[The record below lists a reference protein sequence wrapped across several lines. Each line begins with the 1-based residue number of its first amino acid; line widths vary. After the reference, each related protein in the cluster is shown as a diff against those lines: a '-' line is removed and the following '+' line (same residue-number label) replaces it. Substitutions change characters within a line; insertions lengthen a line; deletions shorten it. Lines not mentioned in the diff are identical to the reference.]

1 MAQTKEV
8 FNLEYRFGGNAEF
21 LTRLEQSISKLDKSF
36 TATQVD
42 SSRLGD
48 AMEKNMAKASRSMDN
63 AGQSAKRLENSVS
76 GIGSKLK
83 MLAGTFIGFETV
95 KTGISAFA
103 EREKL
108 QTDIG
113 TLLGDDAAGKQFSDY
128 ITQFAKAT
136 PYGISELSGLAK
148 GLIQYNVS
156 LEDTKMY
163 MQQLGD
169 IAMGDK
175 QKMASLGVVLGQV
188 ASAGRLQ
195 GQDLMQ
201 FINAGFNPLTVL
213 SEMTGKTMAQLR
225 DDMSQGAISFEMVSA
240 ALKKATSEGGR
251 FYKGM
256 EKGSKTLS
264 GLWSTAMDNIKQ
276 SLADAFEKNQDKLKD
291 FARRIGELDLSKLVD
306 GLANV
311 AGAVLRIGEVLAPL
325 VEKMTQIPGLV
336 EAIMMALAVEK
347 FSAVTGG
354 VNMLSG
360 GFGKL
365 VHSLQRTNRELLTMG
380 RNGKKAAMGLAA
392 VAGGGVAGF
401 MGGAETAGGVAAGG
415 LSTGGAVLAATGNPM
430 LALLATGGSFL
441 GSTANALN
449 QFFSAEKNA
458 QATRNAI
465 REKGEFSMRLVKAYR
480 NLEKARDGAENSDAG
495 AKLYELRLKTFK
507 EEMARY
513 SIKYGEDAA
522 EEYLSGIS
530 GIKRVSEDA
539 KANVTN
545 FNTTNNNTVTQN
557 NSISSEFSE
566 LGNLIKQ
573 NLVELMERNLKFD
586 TSMAMEVAGA

>member
-83 MLAGTFIGFETV
+83 MLAGAFIGFETV

-225 DDMSQGAISFEMVSA
+225 DEMSEGAISFEMVSA

-347 FSAVTGG
+347 FSSITGG

-380 RNGKKAAMGLAA
+380 RNGKKAAIGLAA

-430 LALLATGGSFL
+430 LALLATGGSFA
-441 GSTANALN
+441 GSLINAGYQALN
-449 QFFSAEKNA
+449 ADAEAKRNNAANQERWNSNAALMKAYKTFDKDKSEKNA
-458 QATRNAI
+458 RVLEDTYNA
-465 REKGEFSMRLVKAYR
+465 Y
-480 NLEKARDGAENSDAG
+480 AR
-495 AKLYELRLKTFK
+495 
-507 EEMARY
+507 
-513 SIKYGEDAA
+513 KYGEDAA

>member
-83 MLAGTFIGFETV
+83 MLAGAFIGFETV

-225 DDMSQGAISFEMVSA
+225 DDMSQGAISFDMVSA

-401 MGGAETAGGVAAGG
+401 MGGAQTTGGVVAGG

-430 LALLATGGSFL
+430 LALLATGGSFA
-441 GSTANALN
+441 GSLVNAGYQALNADAEAKRNNEANKERWNANAALMKAYKT
-449 QFFSAEKNA
+449 FDKDKSEKNA
-458 QATRNAI
+458 RALESTYNA
-465 REKGEFSMRLVKAYR
+465 Y
-480 NLEKARDGAENSDAG
+480 AR
-495 AKLYELRLKTFK
+495 
-507 EEMARY
+507 
-513 SIKYGEDAA
+513 KYGEDAA

>member
-21 LTRLEQSISKLDKSF
+21 LTRLEQSISRLDKSF

-63 AGQSAKRLENSVS
+63 AGKSAKRLENSVS

-83 MLAGTFIGFETV
+83 MLAGAFIGFETV

-156 LEDTKMY
+156 LDDTKMY

-213 SEMTGKTMAQLR
+213 SEMTGKTMAQIR

-240 ALKKATSEGGR
+240 ALKKATSDGGR

-291 FARRIGELDLSKLVD
+291 FARRIGELDLSKMVD
-306 GLANV
+306 SLANV

-380 RNGKKAAMGLAA
+380 RNGKKAAIGLAA

-401 MGGAETAGGVAAGG
+401 MGGAESAGGVVAGG
-415 LSTGGAVLAATGNPM
+415 LSTGGSVLASTGNPM
-430 LALLATGGSFL
+430 LALLATGGSFV
-441 GSTANALN
+441 GSIVNAGYKALN
-449 QFFSAEKNA
+449 ADSEAKRNNAANQELWNSNAALMKAYKTFDKDKSEKNA
-458 QATRNAI
+458 RVLEDTYNA
-465 REKGEFSMRLVKAYR
+465 Y
-480 NLEKARDGAENSDAG
+480 AR
-495 AKLYELRLKTFK
+495 
-507 EEMARY
+507 
-513 SIKYGEDAA
+513 KYGDDAA

-545 FNTTNNNTVTQN
+545 FNITNNNTVTQN

-566 LGNLIKQ
+566 LGNLINQK
-573 NLVELMERNLKFD
+573 LVELMERDLKFD

>member
-21 LTRLEQSISKLDKSF
+21 LTRLEQSISRLDKSF

-63 AGQSAKRLENSVS
+63 AGKSAKRLENSVS

-83 MLAGTFIGFETV
+83 MLAGAFIGFETV

-156 LEDTKMY
+156 LDDTKMY

-188 ASAGRLQ
+188 ASAGKLQ

-291 FARRIGELDLSKLVD
+291 FARRIGELDLSNMVD
-306 GLANV
+306 GLSNV

-365 VHSLQRTNRELLTMG
+365 VHSLQRTNRELLTIG

-392 VAGGGVAGF
+392 VAGGGLAGF
-401 MGGAETAGGVAAGG
+401 MGDAESAGGVVAGG
-415 LSTGGAVLAATGNPM
+415 LSTGGSVFASTGNPM
-430 LALLATGGSFL
+430 LALLATGGSFV
-441 GSTANALN
+441 GSIVNAGYQAFNADSEAKRNNAANQELWNSNAALMKAYKT
-449 QFFSAEKNA
+449 FDKDKSEKNA
-458 QATRNAI
+458 MVLEDTYNA
-465 REKGEFSMRLVKAYR
+465 Y
-480 NLEKARDGAENSDAG
+480 AR
-495 AKLYELRLKTFK
+495 
-507 EEMARY
+507 
-513 SIKYGEDAA
+513 KYGEDAA

-545 FNTTNNNTVTQN
+545 INTTNNNTVTQN

-566 LGNLIKQ
+566 LGNLIKK
-573 NLVELMERNLKFD
+573 NLFELMERDLKFD

>member
-21 LTRLEQSISKLDKSF
+21 LTRLEQSISRLDKSF

-63 AGQSAKRLENSVS
+63 AGKSAKSLENSVS

-83 MLAGTFIGFETV
+83 MLAGAFIGFETV

-156 LEDTKMY
+156 LDDTKMY

-175 QKMASLGVVLGQV
+175 QKLASLGVVLGQV

-201 FINAGFNPLTVL
+201 FINAEFNPLTVL

-225 DDMSQGAISFEMVSA
+225 DDMSKGAISFELVSA

-291 FARRIGELDLSKLVD
+291 FARRIGELDLSKMVD

-401 MGGAETAGGVAAGG
+401 MGGAETSGGVVAGG
-415 LSTGGAVLAATGNPM
+415 LSTGGAVLATTGNPM
-430 LALLATGGSFL
+430 LALLATGGSFA
-441 GSTANALN
+441 GSLINAGYQALN
-449 QFFSAEKNA
+449 ADAEAKRNNAANQERWNSNEALMKAYKTFDKDKSEKNA
-458 QATRNAI
+458 RVLEDTYNA
-465 REKGEFSMRLVKAYR
+465 Y
-480 NLEKARDGAENSDAG
+480 AR
-495 AKLYELRLKTFK
+495 
-507 EEMARY
+507 
-513 SIKYGEDAA
+513 KYGENAA

-566 LGNLIKQ
+566 LGNLINQK
-573 NLVELMERNLKFD
+573 LFELMERNLKFD

>member
-83 MLAGTFIGFETV
+83 MLAGAFIGFETV

-156 LEDTKMY
+156 LDDTKMY

-401 MGGAETAGGVAAGG
+401 MGGAETSGGVVAGG
-415 LSTGGAVLAATGNPM
+415 LSTGAAVFASTGNPL
-430 LALLATGGSFL
+430 LALLATGGSFG
-441 GSTANALN
+441 GSLVNAGYQLFNADAEVKRNTAAYKERINSNAALMKAYKT
-449 QFFSAEKNA
+449 FDKDKSEKNSRVLED
-458 QATRNAI
+458 TYNA
-465 REKGEFSMRLVKAYR
+465 Y
-480 NLEKARDGAENSDAG
+480 AR
-495 AKLYELRLKTFK
+495 
-507 EEMARY
+507 
-513 SIKYGEDAA
+513 KYGEDAA

-530 GIKRVSEDA
+530 GLKSVSEDA

>member
-21 LTRLEQSISKLDKSF
+21 LNRLEQSISRLDKSF

-63 AGQSAKRLENSVS
+63 AGKSAKRLENSVS

-83 MLAGTFIGFETV
+83 MLAGAFIGFETV

-156 LEDTKMY
+156 LDDTKMY

-225 DDMSQGAISFEMVSA
+225 DDMSKGAISFEMLSA
-240 ALKKATSEGGR
+240 ALKKATSDGGR

-291 FARRIGELDLSKLVD
+291 FARRIGELDLSKIVD

-311 AGAVLRIGEVLAPL
+311 AGAVLRIGEVIAPL

-401 MGGAETAGGVAAGG
+401 MGDAESAGGVVAGG
-415 LSTGGAVLAATGNPM
+415 LSTGGTVLASTGNPM
-430 LALLATGGSFL
+430 LALLATGGSFV
-441 GSTANALN
+441 GSIVNAGYQALN
-449 QFFSAEKNA
+449 ADSEAKRNNAANQELWNSNAALMKAYKTFDKDKSEKNA
-458 QATRNAI
+458 RVLEDTYNA
-465 REKGEFSMRLVKAYR
+465 Y
-480 NLEKARDGAENSDAG
+480 AR
-495 AKLYELRLKTFK
+495 
-507 EEMARY
+507 
-513 SIKYGEDAA
+513 KYGEDAA

-545 FNTTNNNTVTQN
+545 FNITNNNTVTQK

>member
-21 LTRLEQSISKLDKSF
+21 LTRLEQSISRLDKSF

-83 MLAGTFIGFETV
+83 MLAGAFIGFETV

-156 LEDTKMY
+156 LDDTKMY

-188 ASAGRLQ
+188 ASAGKLQ

-291 FARRIGELDLSKLVD
+291 FARRIGELDLSKMVD

-347 FSAVTGG
+347 LSAVTGG

-401 MGGAETAGGVAAGG
+401 MGGAESAGGVVAGG
-415 LSTGGAVLAATGNPM
+415 LSTGGSVLASTGNPM
-430 LALLATGGSFL
+430 LALLATGGSFV
-441 GSTANALN
+441 GSIVNAGYQALN
-449 QFFSAEKNA
+449 ADSEAKRNNAANQERWNSNAALMKAYKTFDKDKSEKNA
-458 QATRNAI
+458 RVLEDTYNA
-465 REKGEFSMRLVKAYR
+465 Y
-480 NLEKARDGAENSDAG
+480 AR
-495 AKLYELRLKTFK
+495 
-507 EEMARY
+507 
-513 SIKYGEDAA
+513 KYGEDAA
-522 EEYLSGIS
+522 DEYISGIS

-586 TSMAMEVAGA
+586 TSMAMEVADA

>member
-21 LTRLEQSISKLDKSF
+21 LTRLEQSISMLDKRF

-48 AMEKNMAKASRSMDN
+48 AIEKNMAKASRSMDN
-63 AGQSAKRLENSVS
+63 AGKSAKRLENSVS

-83 MLAGTFIGFETV
+83 MLAGAFIGFETV

-213 SEMTGKTMAQLR
+213 SDMTGKTMAQLR
-225 DDMSQGAISFEMVSA
+225 DDMSKGAISFDMVSA

-291 FARRIGELDLSKLVD
+291 FARRIGELDISKLVD

-360 GFGKL
+360 RFDKL

-401 MGGAETAGGVAAGG
+401 MGGAESAGGVAAGG
-415 LSTGGAVLAATGNPM
+415 LSTGGAVFAATGNPL
-430 LALLATGGSFL
+430 LALLATGGSFA
-441 GSTANALN
+441 GSLVNAGYQAFNADSEAKRNTAAYKERVNSNAALMKAYKT
-449 QFFSAEKNA
+449 FDKDKSEKNLMVLED
-458 QATRNAI
+458 TYNA
-465 REKGEFSMRLVKAYR
+465 Y
-480 NLEKARDGAENSDAG
+480 AR
-495 AKLYELRLKTFK
+495 
-507 EEMARY
+507 
-513 SIKYGEDAA
+513 KYGNDAA

-530 GIKRVSEDA
+530 GLKSVSQDA

-545 FNTTNNNTVTQN
+545 INTTNNNTVTQN
-557 NSISSEFSE
+557 NTISSEFSE

>member
-21 LTRLEQSISKLDKSF
+21 LTRLEQSISRLDKSF

-48 AMEKNMAKASRSMDN
+48 AMEKNMAKASLSMDN
-63 AGQSAKRLENSVS
+63 AGKSAKRLENSVS

-83 MLAGTFIGFETV
+83 MLAGAFIGFETV

-156 LEDTKMY
+156 LDDTKMY

-188 ASAGRLQ
+188 ASAGKLQ

-240 ALKKATSEGGR
+240 ALKKATSDGGR

-291 FARRIGELDLSKLVD
+291 FARRIGELDLSKMVD

-311 AGAVLRIGEVLAPL
+311 AGSVLRIGEVLAPL

-365 VHSLQRTNRELLTMG
+365 VNSLRRTNRELLTMG

-401 MGGAETAGGVAAGG
+401 MGGAESAGGVVAGG
-415 LSTGGAVLAATGNPM
+415 LSTGGSVLASTGNPM
-430 LALLATGGSFL
+430 LALLATGGSFV
-441 GSTANALN
+441 GSIVNAGYQALN
-449 QFFSAEKNA
+449 ADAEAKRNNAANQELWNSNAALMKAYRTFDKDKSEKNA
-458 QATRNAI
+458 RVLEDTYNA
-465 REKGEFSMRLVKAYR
+465 Y
-480 NLEKARDGAENSDAG
+480 AR
-495 AKLYELRLKTFK
+495 
-507 EEMARY
+507 
-513 SIKYGEDAA
+513 KYGEDAA

>member
-1 MAQTKEV
+1 MAQNKEV

-83 MLAGTFIGFETV
+83 MLAGAFIGFETV

-113 TLLGDDAAGKQFSDY
+113 TLLGDDVAGKQFSDY

-156 LEDTKMY
+156 LDDTKMY

-291 FARRIGELDLSKLVD
+291 FARRIGELDLSKLVE

-392 VAGGGVAGF
+392 VAGGGVSGF
-401 MGGAETAGGVAAGG
+401 ISGAETSGGVVAGG
-415 LSTGGAVLAATGNPM
+415 LSTGGAVLATTGNPL
-430 LALLATGGSFL
+430 LALLATGGSFA
-441 GSTANALN
+441 GSLVNAGYQAINAEAEAKRNNAANQERWNSNAALMKAYKT
-449 QFFSAEKNA
+449 FDKDKSEKNA
-458 QATRNAI
+458 RVLEDTYNA
-465 REKGEFSMRLVKAYR
+465 Y
-480 NLEKARDGAENSDAG
+480 AR
-495 AKLYELRLKTFK
+495 
-507 EEMARY
+507 
-513 SIKYGEDAA
+513 KYGEDAA

>member
-83 MLAGTFIGFETV
+83 MLAGAFIGFETV

-311 AGAVLRIGEVLAPL
+311 AEAVLRIGEVLAPL

-347 FSAVTGG
+347 FAAVTGG

-380 RNGKKAAMGLAA
+380 RNGKNAAMNLAA
-392 VAGGGVAGF
+392 FAGGGFAGF
-401 MGGAETAGGVAAGG
+401 MSGAETSGEVVAGG
-415 LSTGGAVLAATGNPM
+415 LSTGAAVFASTGNPVM
-430 LALLATGGSFL
+430 ALLATGGSFA
-441 GSTANALN
+441 GSLVNAGYQAFNADAEAKRNTAAYKERVNSNAALMKAYKAFN
-449 QFFSAEKNA
+449 KDKSEKNA
-458 QATRNAI
+458 RVLESTYNA
-465 REKGEFSMRLVKAYR
+465 Y
-480 NLEKARDGAENSDAG
+480 AR
-495 AKLYELRLKTFK
+495 
-507 EEMARY
+507 
-513 SIKYGEDAA
+513 KYGEEAA

-545 FNTTNNNTVTQN
+545 INTTNNNTVTQN
-557 NSISSEFSE
+557 NRISSEFSE

>member
-21 LTRLEQSISKLDKSF
+21 LNRLEQSISRLDKSF

-63 AGQSAKRLENSVS
+63 AGKSAKSLENSVS

-83 MLAGTFIGFETV
+83 MLAGAFIGFETV

-156 LEDTKMY
+156 LDDTKMY

-188 ASAGRLQ
+188 ASAGKLQ

-291 FARRIGELDLSKLVD
+291 FARRIGELDLSKMVD

-311 AGAVLRIGEVLAPL
+311 AGAVLRIGDVLAPL

-365 VHSLQRTNRELLTMG
+365 VHSLQRTNRELLTIG

-401 MGGAETAGGVAAGG
+401 MGGAESAGGVVAGG
-415 LSTGGAVLAATGNPM
+415 LSTGGAVLATTGNPF
-430 LALLATGGSFL
+430 LALLATGGSFA
-441 GSTANALN
+441 GSLINAGYKALN
-449 QFFSAEKNA
+449 ADAEAKRNNAANQERWNSNAALMKAYKTFDKDKSEKNA
-458 QATRNAI
+458 RVLEDTYNA
-465 REKGEFSMRLVKAYR
+465 Y
-480 NLEKARDGAENSDAG
+480 AR
-495 AKLYELRLKTFK
+495 
-507 EEMARY
+507 
-513 SIKYGEDAA
+513 KYGEDAA
-522 EEYLSGIS
+522 DEYISGIS

>member
-83 MLAGTFIGFETV
+83 MLAGAFIGFETV

-113 TLLGDDAAGKQFSDY
+113 TLLGDDVAGKQFSDY

-201 FINAGFNPLTVL
+201 FINASFNPLTVL

-311 AGAVLRIGEVLAPL
+311 AGAVLRIGEVLASL

-415 LSTGGAVLAATGNPM
+415 LSTGGAVLAATGNPF
-430 LALLATGGSFL
+430 LALLATGGSFA
-441 GSTANALN
+441 GSLVNAGYQALN
-449 QFFSAEKNA
+449 ADAEAKRNNAANQERWNSNAALMKAYKTFDKDKSEKNA
-458 QATRNAI
+458 RVLEDTYNA
-465 REKGEFSMRLVKAYR
+465 Y
-480 NLEKARDGAENSDAG
+480 AR
-495 AKLYELRLKTFK
+495 
-507 EEMARY
+507 
-513 SIKYGEDAA
+513 KYGKDAA

-530 GIKRVSEDA
+530 GLKSVSEDA

-545 FNTTNNNTVTQN
+545 INTTNNNTVTQN
-557 NSISSEFSE
+557 NTISSEFSE

>member
-42 SSRLGD
+42 SSKLGD

-83 MLAGTFIGFETV
+83 MLAGAFIGFETV

-225 DDMSQGAISFEMVSA
+225 DEMSEGAISFEMVSA

-347 FSAVTGG
+347 FSSITGG

-430 LALLATGGSFL
+430 LALLATGGSFA
-441 GSTANALN
+441 GSLINAGYQALN
-449 QFFSAEKNA
+449 ADAEAKRNNAANQERWNSNAALMKAYKTFDKDKSEKNA
-458 QATRNAI
+458 RVLEDTYNA
-465 REKGEFSMRLVKAYR
+465 Y
-480 NLEKARDGAENSDAG
+480 AR
-495 AKLYELRLKTFK
+495 
-507 EEMARY
+507 
-513 SIKYGEDAA
+513 KYGEDAA

>member
-83 MLAGTFIGFETV
+83 MLAGAFIGFETV

-213 SEMTGKTMAQLR
+213 SEMTGKSMADLR
-225 DDMSQGAISFEMVSA
+225 DMMSEGAISFEMVSA

-430 LALLATGGSFL
+430 LALLATGGSFA
-441 GSTANALN
+441 GSLINAGYQALN
-449 QFFSAEKNA
+449 ADEEAKRNNAANQERWNSNAALMKAYKTFDKDKSEKNA
-458 QATRNAI
+458 RVLEDTYNA
-465 REKGEFSMRLVKAYR
+465 Y
-480 NLEKARDGAENSDAG
+480 AR
-495 AKLYELRLKTFK
+495 
-507 EEMARY
+507 
-513 SIKYGEDAA
+513 KYGEEAA

>member
-83 MLAGTFIGFETV
+83 MLAGAFIGFVTV

-113 TLLGDDAAGKQFSDY
+113 TLLGDDVAGKQFSDY

-401 MGGAETAGGVAAGG
+401 MGGAETAGGVVSGG

-430 LALLATGGSFL
+430 LALLATGGSFA
-441 GSTANALN
+441 GSLINAGYQALN
-449 QFFSAEKNA
+449 ADAEAKRNNAANQERWNSNAALMKAYKTFDKDKSEKNA
-458 QATRNAI
+458 RVLEDTYNA
-465 REKGEFSMRLVKAYR
+465 Y
-480 NLEKARDGAENSDAG
+480 AR
-495 AKLYELRLKTFK
+495 
-507 EEMARY
+507 
-513 SIKYGEDAA
+513 KYGEDAA

-530 GIKRVSEDA
+530 GLKSVSEDA
-539 KANVTN
+539 KAAVVNNNV
-545 FNTTNNNTVTQN
+545 TNNNTVTQN

>member
-36 TATQVD
+36 AATQVD

-48 AMEKNMAKASRSMDN
+48 AMEKNMSKASRSMDN

-83 MLAGTFIGFETV
+83 MLAGAFIGFETV

-113 TLLGDDAAGKQFSDY
+113 TLLGDDVAGKQFSDY

-188 ASAGRLQ
+188 ASAGKLQ

-213 SEMTGKTMAQLR
+213 SEMTGKSMADLR
-225 DDMSQGAISFEMVSA
+225 DMMSEGAISFEMVSA

-251 FYKGM
+251 FYRGM

-415 LSTGGAVLAATGNPM
+415 LSTGGSVLAATGNPM
-430 LALLATGGSFL
+430 LALLATGGSFA
-441 GSTANALN
+441 GSLVNAGYQALN
-449 QFFSAEKNA
+449 ADAEAKRNNAANQERWNSNAALMKAYRTFDKDKSEKNA
-458 QATRNAI
+458 RVLEDTYNA
-465 REKGEFSMRLVKAYR
+465 Y
-480 NLEKARDGAENSDAG
+480 AR
-495 AKLYELRLKTFK
+495 
-507 EEMARY
+507 
-513 SIKYGEDAA
+513 KYGEDAA

>member
-21 LTRLEQSISKLDKSF
+21 LTRLEQSISRLDKSF

-63 AGQSAKRLENSVS
+63 AGKSAKRLENSVS

-83 MLAGTFIGFETV
+83 MLAGAFIGFETV

-156 LEDTKMY
+156 LDDTKMY

-188 ASAGRLQ
+188 ASAGKLQ

-291 FARRIGELDLSKLVD
+291 FARRIGELDLSKMVD

-336 EAIMMALAVEK
+336 EAIMMAIAVEK

-401 MGGAETAGGVAAGG
+401 MGGAESAGGVVAGG
-415 LSTGGAVLAATGNPM
+415 LSTGGSVLASTGNPM
-430 LALLATGGSFL
+430 LALLATGGSFV
-441 GSTANALN
+441 GSIVNAGYQALN
-449 QFFSAEKNA
+449 ADSEAKRNNAANQELWNSNASLMKAYKTFDKDKSEKNA
-458 QATRNAI
+458 RVLEDTYNA
-465 REKGEFSMRLVKAYR
+465 Y
-480 NLEKARDGAENSDAG
+480 AR
-495 AKLYELRLKTFK
+495 
-507 EEMARY
+507 
-513 SIKYGEDAA
+513 KYGEDAA
-522 EEYLSGIS
+522 EEYISGIS

-545 FNTTNNNTVTQN
+545 FNITNNNTVTQK

>member
-21 LTRLEQSISKLDKSF
+21 LTRLEQSISRLDKSF

-63 AGQSAKRLENSVS
+63 AGKSAKSLENSVS

-83 MLAGTFIGFETV
+83 MLAGAFIGFETV
-95 KTGISAFA
+95 KTGISNFA

-136 PYGISELSGLAK
+136 PYGISELSDLAK

-156 LEDTKMY
+156 LDDTKMY

-188 ASAGRLQ
+188 ASAGKLQ

-201 FINAGFNPLTVL
+201 FVNAGFNPLTVL

-291 FARRIGELDLSKLVD
+291 FARRIGELDLSKMVD

-365 VHSLQRTNRELLTMG
+365 VHSLQRTNRELLTIG

-401 MGGAETAGGVAAGG
+401 MGGAESAGGVVAGG
-415 LSTGGAVLAATGNPM
+415 LSTGGSVLASTGNPM
-430 LALLATGGSFL
+430 LALLATGGSFV
-441 GSTANALN
+441 GSIVNAGYQALN
-449 QFFSAEKNA
+449 ADSEAKRNNAANQELWNSNAALMKAYKTFDKDKSEKNA
-458 QATRNAI
+458 RVLEDTYNA
-465 REKGEFSMRLVKAYR
+465 Y
-480 NLEKARDGAENSDAG
+480 AR
-495 AKLYELRLKTFK
+495 
-507 EEMARY
+507 
-513 SIKYGEDAA
+513 KYGENAA
-522 EEYLSGIS
+522 DEYISGIS

>member
-36 TATQVD
+36 AATQVD

-48 AMEKNMAKASRSMDN
+48 AMEKNMSKASRSMDN

-83 MLAGTFIGFETV
+83 MLAGAFIGFETV

-113 TLLGDDAAGKQFSDY
+113 TLLGDDVAGKQFSDY

-188 ASAGRLQ
+188 ASAGKLQ

-213 SEMTGKTMAQLR
+213 SEMTGKSMADLR
-225 DDMSQGAISFEMVSA
+225 DMMSEGAISFEMVSA

-251 FYKGM
+251 FYRGM

-415 LSTGGAVLAATGNPM
+415 LSTGGAVLAATGNPL
-430 LALLATGGSFL
+430 LALLATGGSFA
-441 GSTANALN
+441 GSLVNAGYQALN
-449 QFFSAEKNA
+449 ADAEAKRNNAANQERWNSNAALMKAYRTFDKDKSEKNA
-458 QATRNAI
+458 RVLEDTYNA
-465 REKGEFSMRLVKAYR
+465 Y
-480 NLEKARDGAENSDAG
+480 AR
-495 AKLYELRLKTFK
+495 
-507 EEMARY
+507 
-513 SIKYGEDAA
+513 KYGEDAA

>member
-83 MLAGTFIGFETV
+83 MLAGAFIGFETV

-213 SEMTGKTMAQLR
+213 SEMTGKSMADLR
-225 DDMSQGAISFEMVSA
+225 DMMSEGAISFDMVSA

-276 SLADAFEKNQDKLKD
+276 SLADSFEKNQDKLKD

-430 LALLATGGSFL
+430 LALLATGGSFA
-441 GSTANALN
+441 GSLINAGYQALN
-449 QFFSAEKNA
+449 ADAEAKRNNAANQERWNSNAALMKAYKTFDKDKSEKNA
-458 QATRNAI
+458 RVLEDTYNA
-465 REKGEFSMRLVKAYR
+465 Y
-480 NLEKARDGAENSDAG
+480 AR
-495 AKLYELRLKTFK
+495 
-507 EEMARY
+507 
-513 SIKYGEDAA
+513 KYGEDAA

>member
-83 MLAGTFIGFETV
+83 MLAGAFIGFETV

-380 RNGKKAAMGLAA
+380 RNGK
-392 VAGGGVAGF
+392 
-401 MGGAETAGGVAAGG
+401 
-415 LSTGGAVLAATGNPM
+415 
-430 LALLATGGSFL
+430 
-441 GSTANALN
+441 
-449 QFFSAEKNA
+449 
-458 QATRNAI
+458 
-465 REKGEFSMRLVKAYR
+465 
-480 NLEKARDGAENSDAG
+480 NS
-495 AKLYELRLKTFK
+495 
-507 EEMARY
+507 
-513 SIKYGEDAA
+513 
-522 EEYLSGIS
+522 
-530 GIKRVSEDA
+530 
-539 KANVTN
+539 
-545 FNTTNNNTVTQN
+545 
-557 NSISSEFSE
+557 
-566 LGNLIKQ
+566 
-573 NLVELMERNLKFD
+573 
-586 TSMAMEVAGA
+586 

>member
-83 MLAGTFIGFETV
+83 MLAGAFIGFETV

-156 LEDTKMY
+156 LDDTKMY

-201 FINAGFNPLTVL
+201 FINAGFNPLSVL

-311 AGAVLRIGEVLAPL
+311 AGAVLRIGEVLVPL

-380 RNGKKAAMGLAA
+380 RNGKNAAMGLAA

-430 LALLATGGSFL
+430 LALLATGGSFA
-441 GSTANALN
+441 GSLINAGYQALN
-449 QFFSAEKNA
+449 ADAEAKRNNAANQERWNSNAALMKAYKTFDKDKSEKNA
-458 QATRNAI
+458 RVLEDTYNA
-465 REKGEFSMRLVKAYR
+465 Y
-480 NLEKARDGAENSDAG
+480 AR
-495 AKLYELRLKTFK
+495 
-507 EEMARY
+507 
-513 SIKYGEDAA
+513 KYGADAA

-530 GIKRVSEDA
+530 GLKSVSEDA

-566 LGNLIKQ
+566 LGNLINQK
-573 NLVELMERNLKFD
+573 LVELMERNLKFD

>member
-42 SSRLGD
+42 SSRLVD
-48 AMEKNMAKASRSMDN
+48 AMEKNMDKASRSMDN

-83 MLAGTFIGFETV
+83 MLAGAFIGFETV

-201 FINAGFNPLTVL
+201 FINAGFNPLSVL

-401 MGGAETAGGVAAGG
+401 MGGAETAGGVVSGG

-430 LALLATGGSFL
+430 LALLATGGSFA
-441 GSTANALN
+441 GSLVNAGYQALN
-449 QFFSAEKNA
+449 ADAEAKRNNAANQERWNSNAALMKAYKTFDKDKSEKNA
-458 QATRNAI
+458 RVLEDTYNA
-465 REKGEFSMRLVKAYR
+465 Y
-480 NLEKARDGAENSDAG
+480 ARKYGAE
-495 AKLYELRLKTFK
+495 
-507 EEMARY
+507 
-513 SIKYGEDAA
+513 AA
-522 EEYLSGIS
+522 EEYLSEIS
-530 GIKRVSEDA
+530 GLKSVSEDA

>member
-21 LTRLEQSISKLDKSF
+21 LTRLEQSISRLDKSF

-48 AMEKNMAKASRSMDN
+48 AMEKNMAKASRSMNN

-83 MLAGTFIGFETV
+83 MLAGAFIGFETV

-156 LEDTKMY
+156 LDDTKMY

-201 FINAGFNPLTVL
+201 FINAGFNPLSVL

-392 VAGGGVAGF
+392 VAGGGVSGF
-401 MGGAETAGGVAAGG
+401 ISGAETSGGVVAGG
-415 LSTGGAVLAATGNPM
+415 LSTGGAVLATTGNPL
-430 LALLATGGSFL
+430 LALLATGGSFA
-441 GSTANALN
+441 GSLINAGYQALN
-449 QFFSAEKNA
+449 AEAEAKRNNAANQERWNSNAALMKAYKTFDKDKSEKNA
-458 QATRNAI
+458 RVLEDTYNA
-465 REKGEFSMRLVKAYR
+465 Y
-480 NLEKARDGAENSDAG
+480 AR
-495 AKLYELRLKTFK
+495 
-507 EEMARY
+507 
-513 SIKYGEDAA
+513 KYGEDAA

>member
-83 MLAGTFIGFETV
+83 MLAGAFIGFETV

-113 TLLGDDAAGKQFSDY
+113 TLLGDDVAGKQFSDY

-156 LEDTKMY
+156 LDDTKMY

-201 FINAGFNPLTVL
+201 FINAGFNPLSVL

-415 LSTGGAVLAATGNPM
+415 LSTGGTVFAATGNPL
-430 LALLATGGSFL
+430 LALLATGGSFA
-441 GSTANALN
+441 GSLINAGYQALN
-449 QFFSAEKNA
+449 AEAEAKRNNAANQERWNSNAALMKAYKTFDKDKSEKNA
-458 QATRNAI
+458 RVLEDTYNA
-465 REKGEFSMRLVKAYR
+465 Y
-480 NLEKARDGAENSDAG
+480 AR
-495 AKLYELRLKTFK
+495 
-507 EEMARY
+507 
-513 SIKYGEDAA
+513 KYGEDAA

>member
-21 LTRLEQSISKLDKSF
+21 LTSLEQSISKLDKSF

-83 MLAGTFIGFETV
+83 MLAGAFIGFETV

-113 TLLGDDAAGKQFSDY
+113 TLLGDDVAGKQFSDY

-201 FINAGFNPLTVL
+201 FINAGFNPLSVL

-256 EKGSKTLS
+256 EMGSKTLS

-360 GFGKL
+360 GFGNL

-401 MGGAETAGGVAAGG
+401 MGGAESAGGVAAGG

-430 LALLATGGSFL
+430 LALLATGGSFA
-441 GSTANALN
+441 GSLINAGYQALN
-449 QFFSAEKNA
+449 ADAEAKRNNAANQERWNSNAALMKAYKTFDKDKSEKNLRVLED
-458 QATRNAI
+458 TYNA
-465 REKGEFSMRLVKAYR
+465 Y
-480 NLEKARDGAENSDAG
+480 AR
-495 AKLYELRLKTFK
+495 
-507 EEMARY
+507 
-513 SIKYGEDAA
+513 KYGEDAA
-522 EEYLSGIS
+522 EGYLSGIS

>member
-83 MLAGTFIGFETV
+83 VLAGAFIGFETV

-256 EKGSKTLS
+256 DKGSKTLS

-401 MGGAETAGGVAAGG
+401 MGGAQTTGGVVAGG
-415 LSTGGAVLAATGNPM
+415 LSTGGAVFAATGNPM
-430 LALLATGGSFL
+430 LALLATGGSFA
-441 GSTANALN
+441 GSLVNAGYQALN
-449 QFFSAEKNA
+449 ADAEAKRNNAANQERWNSNAALMKAYKTFDKDKSEKNLRVLED
-458 QATRNAI
+458 TYNA
-465 REKGEFSMRLVKAYR
+465 Y
-480 NLEKARDGAENSDAG
+480 ARKYGAE
-495 AKLYELRLKTFK
+495 
-507 EEMARY
+507 
-513 SIKYGEDAA
+513 AA

-530 GIKRVSEDA
+530 GLKSVSEDA

-545 FNTTNNNTVTQN
+545 YNTTNNNTVTQN

>member
-83 MLAGTFIGFETV
+83 MLAGAFIGFETV

-113 TLLGDDAAGKQFSDY
+113 TLLGDDVAGKQFSDY

-213 SEMTGKTMAQLR
+213 SEMTGKTLAQLR

-336 EAIMMALAVEK
+336 ETIMMALAVEK

-380 RNGKKAAMGLAA
+380 RNGGKAAIGLAA

-401 MGGAETAGGVAAGG
+401 MGGAETAGGVAASG
-415 LSTGGAVLAATGNPM
+415 LSTGGAVFAATGNPM
-430 LALLATGGSFL
+430 LALLATGGSFA
-441 GSTANALN
+441 GSLINAGYQALN
-449 QFFSAEKNA
+449 ADAEAKRNNAANQERWNSNAALMKAYKTFDKDKSEKNA
-458 QATRNAI
+458 RVLEDTYNA
-465 REKGEFSMRLVKAYR
+465 Y
-480 NLEKARDGAENSDAG
+480 AR
-495 AKLYELRLKTFK
+495 
-507 EEMARY
+507 
-513 SIKYGEDAA
+513 KYGEEAA

>member
-83 MLAGTFIGFETV
+83 MLAGAFIGFETV

-156 LEDTKMY
+156 LDDTKMY

-415 LSTGGAVLAATGNPM
+415 LSTGGAVFAATGNPM
-430 LALLATGGSFL
+430 LALLATGGSFA
-441 GSTANALN
+441 GSLINAGYQALN
-449 QFFSAEKNA
+449 ADAEAKRNNAANQERWNSNAALMKAYKTFDKDKSEKNA
-458 QATRNAI
+458 RVLEDTYNA
-465 REKGEFSMRLVKAYR
+465 Y
-480 NLEKARDGAENSDAG
+480 AR
-495 AKLYELRLKTFK
+495 
-507 EEMARY
+507 
-513 SIKYGEDAA
+513 KYGEEAA
-522 EEYLSGIS
+522 EEYRSGIS

-545 FNTTNNNTVTQN
+545 FNITNNNTVTQN

-566 LGNLIKQ
+566 LGNLVTHKI
-573 NLVELMERNLKFD
+573 VDLMERYLKFD

>member
-21 LTRLEQSISKLDKSF
+21 LTRLEQSISRLDKSF

-63 AGQSAKRLENSVS
+63 AGKSAKSLENSVS

-83 MLAGTFIGFETV
+83 MLAGAFIGFETV

-156 LEDTKMY
+156 LDDTKMY

-188 ASAGRLQ
+188 ASAGKLQ

-291 FARRIGELDLSKLVD
+291 FARRIGELDLSKMVD
-306 GLANV
+306 GVANV

-401 MGGAETAGGVAAGG
+401 MGGAESAGGVVAGG
-415 LSTGGAVLAATGNPM
+415 LSTGGSVLASTGNPM
-430 LALLATGGSFL
+430 LALLATGGSFV
-441 GSTANALN
+441 GSIVNAGYQALN
-449 QFFSAEKNA
+449 ADSEAKRNNAANQERWNSNAALMKAYKTFDKDKSEKNA
-458 QATRNAI
+458 RVLEDTYNA
-465 REKGEFSMRLVKAYR
+465 Y
-480 NLEKARDGAENSDAG
+480 AR
-495 AKLYELRLKTFK
+495 
-507 EEMARY
+507 
-513 SIKYGEDAA
+513 KYGEDAA
-522 EEYLSGIS
+522 EEYIS

>member
-21 LTRLEQSISKLDKSF
+21 LTRLEQSISRLDKSF

-63 AGQSAKRLENSVS
+63 AGKSAKRLENSVS

-83 MLAGTFIGFETV
+83 MLAGAFIGFETV

-156 LEDTKMY
+156 LDDTKMY

-225 DDMSQGAISFEMVSA
+225 DDMSKGAISFEMVSA

-291 FARRIGELDLSKLVD
+291 FARRIGELDLSKMVD
-306 GLANV
+306 SLSNV
-311 AGAVLRIGEVLAPL
+311 AGAVLRIGEVLAPI

-365 VHSLQRTNRELLTMG
+365 VHSLQRTNRELLTIG

-401 MGGAETAGGVAAGG
+401 MGGAESAGGVVAGG
-415 LSTGGAVLAATGNPM
+415 LSTGGSVLASTGNPM
-430 LALLATGGSFL
+430 LALLATGGSFV
-441 GSTANALN
+441 GSIVNAGYQALN
-449 QFFSAEKNA
+449 ADAEAKRNNAANQELWNSNAALMKAYRTFDKDKSEKNA
-458 QATRNAI
+458 RVLEDTYNA
-465 REKGEFSMRLVKAYR
+465 Y
-480 NLEKARDGAENSDAG
+480 AR
-495 AKLYELRLKTFK
+495 
-507 EEMARY
+507 
-513 SIKYGEDAA
+513 KYGEDAA

>member
-21 LTRLEQSISKLDKSF
+21 LTRLEQSLSKLDKSF

-48 AMEKNMAKASRSMDN
+48 AMEKNMAKASRSMEN

-83 MLAGTFIGFETV
+83 MLAGAFIGFETV

-113 TLLGDDAAGKQFSDY
+113 TLLGDDVAGKQFSDY

-380 RNGKKAAMGLAA
+380 RNGKRAAMGLAA

-415 LSTGGAVLAATGNPM
+415 LSTGAAVFASTGNPM
-430 LALLATGGSFL
+430 LALLATGGSFA
-441 GSTANALN
+441 GSLINAGYQALN
-449 QFFSAEKNA
+449 ADAEAKRNNEANKERWNSNAALMKAYKTFDKDKSEKNLRVLED
-458 QATRNAI
+458 TYNA
-465 REKGEFSMRLVKAYR
+465 Y
-480 NLEKARDGAENSDAG
+480 ARKYGAE
-495 AKLYELRLKTFK
+495 
-507 EEMARY
+507 
-513 SIKYGEDAA
+513 AA

-530 GIKRVSEDA
+530 GLKSVSEDA

>member
-83 MLAGTFIGFETV
+83 MLAGAFIGFETV

-113 TLLGDDAAGKQFSDY
+113 TLLGDDVAGKQFSDY

-156 LEDTKMY
+156 LDDTKMY

-169 IAMGDK
+169 IAIGDK

-401 MGGAETAGGVAAGG
+401 MGGAETSGGVAAGG
-415 LSTGGAVLAATGNPM
+415 LSTGAAVFASTGNPM
-430 LALLATGGSFL
+430 LALLATGGSFA
-441 GSTANALN
+441 GSLINAGYQALN
-449 QFFSAEKNA
+449 AEAEAKRNNAATQERWNSNAALMKAYRTFDKDKSEKNA
-458 QATRNAI
+458 RVLEDTYNA
-465 REKGEFSMRLVKAYR
+465 Y
-480 NLEKARDGAENSDAG
+480 AR
-495 AKLYELRLKTFK
+495 
-507 EEMARY
+507 
-513 SIKYGEDAA
+513 KYGEDAA

>member
-21 LTRLEQSISKLDKSF
+21 LTRLEQSISRLDKSF

-63 AGQSAKRLENSVS
+63 AGKSAKRLENSVS

-83 MLAGTFIGFETV
+83 MLAGAFIGFETV

-156 LEDTKMY
+156 LDDTKMY

-291 FARRIGELDLSKLVD
+291 FARRIGELDLSKMVD
-306 GLANV
+306 SLANV
-311 AGAVLRIGEVLAPL
+311 AGAVLRIVEVLAPL

-365 VHSLQRTNRELLTMG
+365 VHSLQRTNRELLTIG

-392 VAGGGVAGF
+392 VAGGGVSGF
-401 MGGAETAGGVAAGG
+401 MGGAESAGGVVAGG
-415 LSTGGAVLAATGNPM
+415 LSTGGSVLASTGNPM
-430 LALLATGGSFL
+430 LALLATGGSFV
-441 GSTANALN
+441 GSIVNAGYQALN
-449 QFFSAEKNA
+449 ADSEAKRNNAANQELWNSNAALMKAYKTFDKDKSEKNA
-458 QATRNAI
+458 RVLEDTYNA
-465 REKGEFSMRLVKAYR
+465 Y
-480 NLEKARDGAENSDAG
+480 AR
-495 AKLYELRLKTFK
+495 
-507 EEMARY
+507 
-513 SIKYGEDAA
+513 KYGEDAA